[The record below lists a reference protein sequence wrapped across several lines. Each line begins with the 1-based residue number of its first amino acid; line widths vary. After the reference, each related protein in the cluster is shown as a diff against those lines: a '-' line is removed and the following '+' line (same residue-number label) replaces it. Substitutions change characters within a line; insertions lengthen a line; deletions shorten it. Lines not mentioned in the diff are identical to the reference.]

1 MIRQLL
7 AMPEEFIT
15 REITKDSSGF
25 SPTWLL
31 RRIVGP
37 SLPNYTGPH
46 LSTYRAG
53 FIREFN
59 STESLAKDFDAIKT
73 LAQTHVNG
81 LIDEQ
86 ANSATVNIISHI
98 DIFAISLW
106 RTILYGSSDS
116 ETDSRALSLAKEIGA
131 RVTDP
136 WPSLWYSIN
145 VILGFV
151 DAGEPLGSDKVLRDQ
166 LDDLIT
172 DSVQNLEDYERLNPQ
187 APPTSLRGLSA
198 RTHGSVLEGLSQT
211 AIEFARLNA
220 FTGNETF
227 GYNLA
232 WLVIELDKWPECLQK
247 LLAEIGCSDTADF
260 KTVNSNIP
268 YLDAVIT
275 EVNRLHPPI
284 ASTFRTV
291 NREINVISRKSHYK
305 LQLGTIVFLALGCA
319 NRSVKDWGKDADL
332 FVPERWLGKTEGIPP
347 HLAFGYGSRSC
358 VGYRTA
364 LLGTKMYLVEL
375 LRRYHVVLKKHDYRV
390 SPGEI
395 LGVESPLTIEFLKA
409 RTSLASSF

>member
-1 MIRQLL
+1 
-7 AMPEEFIT
+7 
-15 REITKDSSGF
+15 
-25 SPTWLL
+25 
-31 RRIVGP
+31 
-37 SLPNYTGPH
+37 
-46 LSTYRAG
+46 
-53 FIREFN
+53 
-59 STESLAKDFDAIKT
+59 
-73 LAQTHVNG
+73 
-81 LIDEQ
+81 
-86 ANSATVNIISHI
+86 
-98 DIFAISLW
+98 
-106 RTILYGSSDS
+106 
-116 ETDSRALSLAKEIGA
+116 
-131 RVTDP
+131 
-136 WPSLWYSIN
+136 
-145 VILGFV
+145 
-151 DAGEPLGSDKVLRDQ
+151 
-166 LDDLIT
+166 
-172 DSVQNLEDYERLNPQ
+172 
-187 APPTSLRGLSA
+187 
-198 RTHGSVLEGLSQT
+198 
-211 AIEFARLNA
+211 
-220 FTGNETF
+220 
-227 GYNLA
+227 LA

-284 ASTFRTV
+284 ASTFRTL

-358 VGYRTA
+358 VSLHTYISVHFSDNQQVGYRTA

-395 LGVESPLTIEFLKA
+395 LGVESPLTIELYE
-409 RTSLASSF
+409 RQPRRQHSSD